1 MAGKAICHQQR
12 FRTDNQTTCDP
23 LRVSVMPVGTGI
35 NTWQAAMRDI
45 GGALWWCV
53 CHLGSIIWEVVVH
66 TVCFGALFASF
77 YVLELWMVT
86 LWGANKTFFDG
97 AIPLQYLMDGL
108 DVGAVLAFGIQGIIR
123 LSLLLRQTQN
133 KALNEG
139 KRHDC

>member
-1 MAGKAICHQQR
+1 
-12 FRTDNQTTCDP
+12 
-23 LRVSVMPVGTGI
+23 
-35 NTWQAAMRDI
+35 
-45 GGALWWCV
+45 
-53 CHLGSIIWEVVVH
+53 
-66 TVCFGALFASF
+66 
-77 YVLELWMVT
+77 MVT